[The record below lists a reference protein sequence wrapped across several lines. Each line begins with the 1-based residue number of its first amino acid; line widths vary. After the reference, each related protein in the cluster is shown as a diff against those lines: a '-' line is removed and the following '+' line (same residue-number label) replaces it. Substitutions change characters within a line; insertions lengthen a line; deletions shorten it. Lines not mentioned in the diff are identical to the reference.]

1 MIRPQRFEADEHP
14 CGRERLAGGHVEG
27 RHALLQRSANAEDQG
42 ELVGRDPRKI
52 APADWRAAGV
62 EPSGVMQA
70 IRAKCLDCVCH
81 QPGEV
86 RKCVA
91 VTCPLW
97 PFRMGTDVFH
107 GKRTLSGKMSG

>member
-1 MIRPQRFEADEHP
+1 MISRARKAQKSPAK
-14 CGRERLAGGHVEG
+14 LSNTI
-27 RHALLQRSANAEDQG
+27 LLQRSPNVEDQG
-42 ELVGRDPRKI
+42 ELIGRDPRKI
-52 APADWRAAGV
+52 PLADWMAAGI
-62 EPSGVMQA
+62 ELSGVMQA
-70 IRAKCLDCVCH
+70 IRAKCLDCVGY

-107 GKRTLSGKMSG
+107 GKRTSSGKT